1 MTNEKLSNKRISE
14 LIDKAINDMNEW
26 NNSHTI
32 DEYVINSIR
41 NINLIDDE
49 KKLKDELKYW
59 SCSSNYWIGVSALMT
74 AYEERL
80 DNKDEEYAII
90 DAITSSNPTN
100 DLLMQGQSAI
110 ILDKNNTDV
119 CQINS
124 DGTKEIIFKVKNNFY
139 KVEKRKFK
147 LRKDV

>member
-1 MTNEKLSNKRISE
+1 MKKLSNKRISE

-90 DAITSSNPTN
+90 EAITSNNPTN
-100 DLLMQGQSAI
+100 DLLIQGQSAI

-119 CQINS
+119 CQINP

>member
-1 MTNEKLSNKRISE
+1 MKKLSNKRISE

-90 DAITSSNPTN
+90 DAIISSNPTN

-119 CQINS
+119 CQINL

>member
-1 MTNEKLSNKRISE
+1 MKKLSNKRISE

-90 DAITSSNPTN
+90 DAIISSNPTN

>member
-1 MTNEKLSNKRISE
+1 MKKLSNKRISE

-59 SCSSNYWIGVSALMT
+59 SCSSNYWIGVSALIT

-90 DAITSSNPTN
+90 DAIISSNPTN

-119 CQINS
+119 CQINP

>member
-1 MTNEKLSNKRISE
+1 MKKLSNKRISE

-124 DGTKEIIFKVKNNFY
+124 DVLK
-139 KVEKRKFK
+139 K
-147 LRKDV
+147 LFLKLKTTFIK

>member
-1 MTNEKLSNKRISE
+1 MKKLSNKRISE

-26 NNSHTI
+26 NNSHII

-90 DAITSSNPTN
+90 EAITSSNPTN
-100 DLLMQGQSAI
+100 DLLIQGQSAI

-119 CQINS
+119 CQINP

>member
-1 MTNEKLSNKRISE
+1 MKKLSNKRISE

-26 NNSHTI
+26 DNSHTI

-59 SCSSNYWIGVSALMT
+59 SCSSNYWIGVSALIT

-90 DAITSSNPTN
+90 DAIISSNPTN

>member
-1 MTNEKLSNKRISE
+1 MKKLSNKRISE

-59 SCSSNYWIGVSALMT
+59 SCSSNYWIDVSALMT

-90 DAITSSNPTN
+90 DAIISSNPTN

-119 CQINS
+119 CQINP

>member
-1 MTNEKLSNKRISE
+1 MKKLSNKRISE
-14 LIDKAINDMNEW
+14 LIDKAISDMNEW

-90 DAITSSNPTN
+90 DAIISSNPTN

-119 CQINS
+119 CQINP

>member
-1 MTNEKLSNKRISE
+1 MKKLSNKRISE

-90 DAITSSNPTN
+90 EAITSSNPTN
-100 DLLMQGQSAI
+100 DLLRQGQAAI

-119 CQINS
+119 CQINP

>member
-1 MTNEKLSNKRISE
+1 MKKLSNKRISE

-90 DAITSSNPTN
+90 DAIISSNPTN

-119 CQINS
+119 CQINP

-139 KVEKRKFK
+139 KVEKKKFK

>member
-1 MTNEKLSNKRISE
+1 MKKLSNKRISE

-26 NNSHTI
+26 NNSHNI

-90 DAITSSNPTN
+90 DAIISSNPTN

-119 CQINS
+119 CQINP

>member
-1 MTNEKLSNKRISE
+1 MKKLSNKRISE

-90 DAITSSNPTN
+90 DAIISSNPTN

-119 CQINS
+119 CQINP

>member
-1 MTNEKLSNKRISE
+1 MRKLSNKRISE

-90 DAITSSNPTN
+90 DAIISSNPTN

-119 CQINS
+119 CQINP

>member
-1 MTNEKLSNKRISE
+1 MKKLSNKRISE

-139 KVEKRKFK
+139 
-147 LRKDV
+147 

>member
-119 CQINS
+119 CQINP

-139 KVEKRKFK
+139 KVEKGN
-147 LRKDV
+147 LN

>member
-1 MTNEKLSNKRISE
+1 MKKLSNKRISE
-14 LIDKAINDMNEW
+14 LIDKTINDMNEW

>member
-1 MTNEKLSNKRISE
+1 MKKLSNKRISE

-90 DAITSSNPTN
+90 DAIISSNPTN

-119 CQINS
+119 CQINP
-124 DGTKEIIFKVKNNFY
+124 DGTKKIIFKVKNNFY

>member
-1 MTNEKLSNKRISE
+1 MKKLSNKRISE

-80 DNKDEEYAII
+80 DNKDEERMESFFEPCWLQSINR
-90 DAITSSNPTN
+90 T
-100 DLLMQGQSAI
+100 LLR
-110 ILDKNNTDV
+110 
-119 CQINS
+119 
-124 DGTKEIIFKVKNNFY
+124 FRF
-139 KVEKRKFK
+139 
-147 LRKDV
+147 

>member
-1 MTNEKLSNKRISE
+1 MKKLSNKRISE

-119 CQINS
+119 CQINPDS
-124 DGTKEIIFKVKNNFY
+124 TKEIIFKVKNNFY

>member
-1 MTNEKLSNKRISE
+1 MKKLSNKRISE

-119 CQINS
+119 CQISS

>member
-1 MTNEKLSNKRISE
+1 MKKLSNKRISE

-90 DAITSSNPTN
+90 DAIISSNPTN
-100 DLLMQGQSAI
+100 DLLIQGQSAI

-119 CQINS
+119 CQINP

>member
-1 MTNEKLSNKRISE
+1 MKKLSNKRISE

-90 DAITSSNPTN
+90 DAIISSNPTN
-100 DLLMQGQSAI
+100 DVLMQGQSAI

-119 CQINS
+119 CQINP

>member
-1 MTNEKLSNKRISE
+1 MKKLSNKRISE

-32 DEYVINSIR
+32 DEYVINFIR

-119 CQINS
+119 CQINP

>member
-1 MTNEKLSNKRISE
+1 MKKLSNKRISE
-14 LIDKAINDMNEW
+14 LIDKAINDMNES

-90 DAITSSNPTN
+90 DAIISSNPTN

-119 CQINS
+119 CQINP

>member
-1 MTNEKLSNKRISE
+1 MKKLSNKRISE

-90 DAITSSNPTN
+90 DAIISSNPTN

-119 CQINS
+119 CQINP
-124 DGTKEIIFKVKNNFY
+124 DGTKEIIFKVKNNCY

>member
-1 MTNEKLSNKRISE
+1 MKKLSNKRISE

-90 DAITSSNPTN
+90 NAITSSNPTN

-119 CQINS
+119 CQINP

-139 KVEKRKFK
+139 KAEKRKFK

>member
-1 MTNEKLSNKRISE
+1 MKKLSNKRISE

-90 DAITSSNPTN
+90 EAITSSNPTN
-100 DLLMQGQSAI
+100 DLLRQGQSAI
-110 ILDKNNTDV
+110 ILDNNNTDV
-119 CQINS
+119 CQINP

>member
-1 MTNEKLSNKRISE
+1 MKKLSNKRISE

-26 NNSHTI
+26 DNSHTI

-59 SCSSNYWIGVSALMT
+59 SCSSNYWIGVSALIT

-90 DAITSSNPTN
+90 DAIISSNPTN

-119 CQINS
+119 CQINP

>member
-1 MTNEKLSNKRISE
+1 MKKLSNKRISE

-59 SCSSNYWIGVSALMT
+59 SCSSNYWIGVLALMT

-90 DAITSSNPTN
+90 DAIISSNPTN

-119 CQINS
+119 CQINP

>member
-1 MTNEKLSNKRISE
+1 MKKLSNKRISE

-90 DAITSSNPTN
+90 EAITSSNPTN
-100 DLLMQGQSAI
+100 DLLIQGQSAI

-119 CQINS
+119 CQINP
-124 DGTKEIIFKVKNNFY
+124 DGTKEIIFKIKNNFY
-139 KVEKRKFK
+139 KVKKRKFK

>member
-1 MTNEKLSNKRISE
+1 MKKLSNKRISE

-90 DAITSSNPTN
+90 DAITISNPTN

>member
-1 MTNEKLSNKRISE
+1 MKKLSNKRISE

-90 DAITSSNPTN
+90 DAINSSNPTN

>member
-1 MTNEKLSNKRISE
+1 MKKLSNKRISE

-124 DGTKEIIFKVKNNFY
+124 DGTKEIIFKVKNNSY

>member
-1 MTNEKLSNKRISE
+1 MKKLSNKRISE

-90 DAITSSNPTN
+90 DAIISSNSTN

-119 CQINS
+119 CQINP